1 MSEYNSGSESDDS
14 SIIFVNNL
22 DINENSSETNTDSEQ
37 DSDSEIDEFEVEV
50 NDWEYDEIYQDDSH
64 HVYSEKQHDH
74 YYIGLAKRT
83 YTDGRDILLMVNSVS
98 PFVFFQYGF
107 ERIRRYLAQY
117 SIVRVENAKIH
128 IMKLCILDDGTYSV
142 VLKTHWL
149 RLVQRHWR
157 KVYAERKRVIKGRR
171 NLLNLRYREIHGK
184 YSYGFNHLPS
194 LRGMM
199 RKYNEGDHNSKGGV

>member
-1 MSEYNSGSESDDS
+1 MSEYDTVSESDDS
-14 SIIFVNNL
+14 SIIFVNDLNV
-22 DINENSSETNTDSEQ
+22 NEYSSETNTDSED
-37 DSDSEIDEFEVEV
+37 DSDMEEFEVEV

-74 YYIGLAKRT
+74 YYIGLAKRLNS
-83 YTDGRDILLMVNSVS
+83 DLLLMVNSVS

-107 ERIRRYLAQY
+107 ERVRRYLAQY

-128 IMKLCILDDGTYSV
+128 IMKLCILPDQTYSV

-171 NLLNLRYREIHGK
+171 NLMNLRYREIHGK

-199 RKYNEGDHNSKGGV
+199 RKYNEGNHNSKGGV

>member
-37 DSDSEIDEFEVEV
+37 NSDSEIDEFEVEV

-74 YYIGLAKRT
+74 YYIGLAKRLNN
-83 YTDGRDILLMVNSVS
+83 DLLLMVNSVS